1 MEEELVEDELV
12 DAPSLDELLFSVPL
26 EAASLVPPF
35 SDSIAF
41 LREAEG

>member
-1 MEEELVEDELV
+1 VEDELV
-12 DAPSLDELLFSVPL
+12 DALSLDAPLFSVPL
-26 EAASLVPPF
+26 AAGVSLVPPF